1 MRQEGGAETPGWLKA
16 ALGCAIG
23 CGVLCLLLFVAAGV
37 AGWWIVSP
45 GKQRSTL
52 AVASPAAA
60 GTFQVGDLGADPGV
74 TALLDHA
81 IRESQR
87 QGQQGLPPWMRQ
99 LQQAG
104 AAGTSP
110 STGLRML
117 LPRQATFAIEEGEGG
132 GDPALVAA
140 FNPRGLTRLFR
151 TLMPDD
157 AVSGTHRAHELVRF
171 ASDSWAAL
179 VDGTVLVASGEEA
192 LRGAIDRLLDGDG
205 APAAPAPDLGTPVR
219 GWDLSGAVDD
229 RGDMLAELL
238 YGETRET
245 PGFERALLGVDVA
258 SRDLAAG
265 RVVVECADRDAQ
277 AVALQALEARA
288 AGFATQLAE
297 AGLELRAAVRGEGE
311 RAVLDWEVHGLAAA
325 TSDWIARN
333 AAGGAAP

>member
-1 MRQEGGAETPGWLKA
+1 MKA

-23 CGVLCLLLFVAAGV
+23 CGVLVLLAFVGAGV
-37 AGWWIVSP
+37 AGWWVVSP

-52 AVASPAAA
+52 AVASPEAA
-60 GTFQVGDLGADPGV
+60 GRFQVGDLGADPGV

-87 QGQQGLPPWMRQ
+87 QHQAGLPPWMRH

-104 AAGTSP
+104 AAGASP

-117 LPRQATFAIEEGEGG
+117 LPRQATFSIEQAPGG
-132 GDPALVAA
+132 GEPAVVAA

-151 TLMPDD
+151 SMMPDE
-157 AVSGTHRAHELVRF
+157 AVAGTHREREIVRF
-171 ASDSWAAL
+171 AGDSWASF
-179 VDGTVLVASGEEA
+179 VDGTVLVSSEEAA

-205 APAAPAPDLGTPVR
+205 APPAPAPDLGAPAR
-219 GWDLSGAVDD
+219 GWDLAGAVDD
-229 RGDMLAELL
+229 RGDMLAQVV
-238 YGETRET
+238 YGEQRET
-245 PGFERALLGVDVA
+245 PGLERALLGIDVT

-265 RVVVECADRDAQ
+265 RVVVECRDRDAQ

-288 AGFATQLAE
+288 AGFAAELAPM
-297 AGLELRAAVRGEGE
+297 GLELRSAVRSEGD

-325 TSDWIARN
+325 TSAWIARN
-333 AAGGAAP
+333 AAGPEGADL